1 MMNLK
6 SIGQRIKEIRTS
18 LPGSVSQKAFAESM
32 GMTRS
37 QLNSYERD
45 DVTPSDAVIK
55 LICMTYN
62 INWLWLKSGE
72 GEMLEKS
79 DSSLVA
85 QLAKEYGLDG
95 AAQTLLSTFLGLESG
110 SRDVIIRF
118 MKDFANRLS
127 SSGAPGSSAD
137 ETGALY
143 FNQWT
148 EPHKQRAQDDNGLDF
163 RENNI

>member
-1 MMNLK
+1 MDERLK
-6 SIGQRIKEIRTS
+6 ELRKFLHLNQAEFARQTNISQSMVAAFETGIRK
-18 LPGSVSQKAFAESM
+18 VKDIHISQICTAFNVNES
-32 GMTRS
+32 
-37 QLNSYERD
+37 
-45 DVTPSDAVIK
+45 
-55 LICMTYN
+55 
-62 INWLWLKSGE
+62 WLRTGE
-72 GEMLEKS
+72 GEMFVKS

-95 AAQTLLSTFLGLESG
+95 AAQTLLSTFLGLDSG

-127 SSGAPGSSAD
+127 SSGAPCSSAD

-148 EPHKQRAQDDNGLDF
+148 EPHKQRAKDDNGLDC

>member
-1 MMNLK
+1 MNE
-6 SIGQRIKEIRTS
+6 RIKQLREALGLTQKDFGERLGISGSGVSAIEAGSRSVTDKHILLLESSLHINPDWLRT
-18 LPGSVSQKAFAESM
+18 
-32 GMTRS
+32 
-37 QLNSYERD
+37 
-45 DVTPSDAVIK
+45 
-55 LICMTYN
+55 
-62 INWLWLKSGE
+62 GE
-72 GEMLEKS
+72 GEMFVKS

-127 SSGAPGSSAD
+127 AGGAPGSSAD

-148 EPHKQRAQDDNGLDF
+148 EPHKQRAKDDNGLDF